1 MDGVNQNSQVQQQP
15 PQDNQPKQNNQV
27 SDKQANDFAD
37 KIKEQ
42 QGKNKKGEKADGKQE
57 DMSLESLMAER
68 RKNAKDTVQG
78 RLKDQSKDDGRGD
91 RGDRNEHFNQ
101 GQIKES
107 TAELGLAKAAETQI
121 KADVQIRETQQA
133 QSAKEVNAILQKM
146 ADQIHVSAKG
156 AANGAEIRIQ
166 LKDNILPGT
175 EVRIHRHGGELTV
188 TMNTTSAEAN
198 NFLASH
204 EASLQKTLAEKFANE
219 KVQVNINL
227 SGDQNPDGEGRSRNE
242 YVAEDDDQDD
252 NN

>member
-1 MDGVNQNSQVQQQP
+1 MDGVNQNSQVQQQQ

-37 KIKEQ
+37 RIKE
-42 QGKNKKGEKADGKQE
+42 QGKNKKGEKTDGKQE
-57 DMSLESLMAER
+57 DLSLESLMAER
-68 RKNAKDTVQG
+68 RKNTKDAVQG
-78 RLKDQSKDDGRGD
+78 RLKDQQKEGG
-91 RGDRNEHFNQ
+91 EQ
-101 GQIKES
+101 GQQFRDS
-107 TAELGLAKAAETQI
+107 NSELGLARASEAQI
-121 KADVQIRETQQA
+121 KADIQVRETQQV
-133 QSAKEVNAILQKM
+133 QSTKEVNAILQKM
-146 ADQIHVSAKG
+146 ADQIHVSGKDAV
-156 AANGAEIRIQ
+156 NGAEIRIS

-188 TMNTTSAEAN
+188 TLNTTSAEAN

-227 SGDQNPDGEGRSRNE
+227 SGGDNPDSDGRSREE
-242 YVAEDDDQDD
+242 YVAEEDDDQND